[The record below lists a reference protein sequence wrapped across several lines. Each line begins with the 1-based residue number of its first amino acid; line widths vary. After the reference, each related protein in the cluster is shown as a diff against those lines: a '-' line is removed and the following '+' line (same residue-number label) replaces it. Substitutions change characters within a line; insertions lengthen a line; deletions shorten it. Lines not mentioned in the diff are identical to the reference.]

1 MDKNEIARHANE
13 LNALS
18 HEEDGVEYWLARDIM
33 EHMGYSKWENFAKA
47 VQRAKDA
54 CANSG
59 QQVEAHFRDT
69 TRNAATVNGGTRVIG
84 DVKLTR
90 YACYLVAQNGD
101 PRKEEVALLQS
112 YFAVQTRTAE
122 LLEQRMGEISRA
134 RRTRG
139 AGRRGEATVQAQLRT
154 RRGRTRVRHH
164 PQPRRPGVVRTQHAG
179 DEEQARRAEKPS
191 AGRQTTSHQRDGQ
204 AARHADDQPQHR
216 AEGSAWNLADW
227 QRARRQQP
235 LRA

>member
-122 LLEQRMGEISRA
+122 LLEQRMGEISRLAGREALAVEEKQLSKLSYERAWTNAGSASSAATATRRCSDAA
-134 RRTRG
+134 RRR
-139 AGRRGEATVQAQLRT
+139 
-154 RRGRTRVRHH
+154 
-164 PQPRRPGVVRTQHAG
+164 
-179 DEEQARRAEKPS
+179 
-191 AGRQTTSHQRDGQ
+191 
-204 AARHADDQPQHR
+204 
-216 AEGSAWNLADW
+216 
-227 QRARRQQP
+227 
-235 LRA
+235 